1 MGVHQAEKSI
11 FCVQATWMHRSTGI
25 LTAEDRLQSAAKLGE
40 TSSAHPAQQQVQSA
54 QLAIPE
60 GVGQITASSKA
71 AMKPGPNKLVAVK
84 QEEAVVD
91 FDDEDIGPDDWDDI
105 LAVWMGAV
113 GLPNFTEAAQTDT
126 ASESSYDADSEAG
139 GEAEQPKPE
148 TGPRPEEKPAPAAE
162 ADASQSTAQQ
172 PSDAPAAAAA
182 APLPAVSLPAAAQSP
197 LHRPAQAPVLAPG
210 QLPDAARQLQPQA
223 LPLDSAAISQYLASY
238 HTGHTNTAGRPM
250 LAVGP
255 QLNTQ
260 TSDSLP
266 LLGESPQPSSIE
278 RPMLGASSSS
288 RGPGQDDAAA
298 QEVCFWHDRHM
309 PMVRQPS

>member
-1 MGVHQAEKSI
+1 
-11 FCVQATWMHRSTGI
+11 MHSSTGI

-40 TSSAHPAQQQVQSA
+40 MSSVRPAQQQGQSA
-54 QLAIPE
+54 QPAIPE
-60 GVGQITASSKA
+60 GVGQIMASSKV
-71 AMKPGPNKLVAVK
+71 AMKPSPNKLVAVK
-84 QEEAVVD
+84 PEEAEVD
-91 FDDEDIGPDDWDDI
+91 SDDGDIGPDDWDDI

-139 GEAEQPKPE
+139 GEAEQRKPE
-148 TGPRPEEKPAPAAE
+148 TGPRPEEKPAPAAKVDRT
-162 ADASQSTAQQ
+162 AQHRTAQQ

-182 APLPAVSLPAAAQSP
+182 APLPAVSLPPAAQSL
-197 LHRPAQAPVLAPG
+197 LHRTAQAPVLVPG

-266 LLGESPQPSSIE
+266 LLGESPQPSSID
-278 RPMLGASSSS
+278 RPLLGASSSS
-288 RGPGQDDAAA
+288 GGPGQDDAAA
-298 QEVCFWHDRHM
+298 QEVCFWHDWHM
-309 PMVRQPS
+309 PMTQQPSWVLGCT